1 MVPSEDSRRPRDRVS
16 MDAPPLSESS
26 FGPVA
31 TQLSQGAS
39 NYIKMWCKFQ
49 FLGFNFTP
57 KLLKLKIP
65 VPYNMKPI
73 QSGARGRFPYGPEII
88 RLMYIN
94 ITQHTQF
101 FLSQPQSPTS
111 LSKHLPQVT
120 HQCLWLLIC
129 CKMASTLMVRCEHNV
144 GAFVPPKLCLANE
157 ELGLER

>member
-101 FLSQPQSPTS
+101 FLSQPQKP
-111 LSKHLPQVT
+111 HLPFQTSSSSHPPVP
-120 HQCLWLLIC
+120 L
-129 CKMASTLMVRCEHNV
+129 ASHMLQN
-144 GAFVPPKLCLANE
+144 
-157 ELGLER
+157 GLHSHGPL